1 VVDAEALDHALG
13 RLVGDELGDRLLAHA
28 AGEISPLERSR
39 IGCASSR

>member
-28 AGEISPLERSR
+28 TGELPVAIQGFSY
-39 IGCASSR
+39 